1 MRLFNLLPF
10 CFCVDYNT
18 WKESPKLKAC
28 NTKLRHKTSSRTR
41 LTTISASQQIY
52 LQSVL
57 RLPFPPIFHF
67 FFISQCDRFPK
78 GVPSKI
84 LNAFLLPHILIT
96 CPVLHVHSLKTNQEL
111 LVIYFKTKCSLTLSL
126 PGPVILLFD

>member
-1 MRLFNLLPF
+1 
-10 CFCVDYNT
+10 
-18 WKESPKLKAC
+18 
-28 NTKLRHKTSSRTR
+28 
-41 LTTISASQQIY
+41 
-52 LQSVL
+52 
-57 RLPFPPIFHF
+57 
-67 FFISQCDRFPK
+67 
-78 GVPSKI
+78 